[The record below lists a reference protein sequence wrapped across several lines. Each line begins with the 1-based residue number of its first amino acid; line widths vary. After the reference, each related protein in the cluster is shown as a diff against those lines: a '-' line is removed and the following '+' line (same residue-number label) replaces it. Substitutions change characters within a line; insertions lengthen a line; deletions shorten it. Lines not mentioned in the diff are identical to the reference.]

1 MLRLAQDIPQTSFL
15 LGSVLNQLSYQK
27 IKKRMDTMKDLFS
40 IEGKKAIVTGAAR
53 GLGRGMAEG
62 LHKAGAELALIDLED
77 CIHDVAVEMSSRGP
91 KTIGIK
97 ANLSNRGELRQ
108 AFQKVL
114 EGLGGLDILLNNVG
128 ITRWGK
134 AEEMSEA
141 DWDEVLEVNLNSLFF
156 MAQLAG
162 QFMLSQG
169 HGKIVNIASLLS
181 FGGGYLTVGYAAS
194 KGGVGQMTKA
204 LANEWSSRGVN
215 VNAIAPGY
223 MATEMNIPLMQDPA
237 RNKLILD
244 RIPADRWGLPEDLVG
259 ALIFL
264 SSKASD
270 YVHGILLPVDGGFL
284 AR

>member
-1 MLRLAQDIPQTSFL
+1 M
-15 LGSVLNQLSYQK
+15 NE
-27 IKKRMDTMKDLFS
+27 LFS
-40 IEGKKAIVTGAAR
+40 VAGKKAIVTGAGR
-53 GLGRGMAEG
+53 GLGRGMAQG
-62 LHKAGAELALIDLED
+62 LHNAGVELALID
-77 CIHDVAVEMSSRGP
+77 VADSVDEAASLMDAEGP
-91 KTIGIK
+91 RAFPVH
-97 ANLSNRGELRQ
+97 ANLSDREELRR
-108 AFQKVL
+108 AFAKSVN
-114 EGLGGLDILLNNVG
+114 GLGGLDILLNNVG
-128 ITRWGK
+128 ITRWSK

-141 DWDEVLEVNLNSLFF
+141 DWDIVLEVNLNSLFF

-162 QFMLSQG
+162 QYMLKQG

-223 MATEMNIPLMQDPA
+223 MATEMNIPLMEDPA

-244 RIPADRWGLPEDLVG
+244 RVPAGRWGLPEDLVG

-264 SSKASD
+264 ASPASD
-270 YVHGILLPVDGGFL
+270 YVHGVLLPVDGGFL

>member
-1 MLRLAQDIPQTSFL
+1 M
-15 LGSVLNQLSYQK
+15 N
-27 IKKRMDTMKDLFS
+27 DLFS
-40 IEGKKAIVTGAAR
+40 IEGKKTIVTGAGR
-53 GLGRGMAEG
+53 GLGRGMAQG
-62 LHKAGAELALIDLED
+62 LHDAGAELALIDVMDL
-77 CIHDVAVEMSSRGP
+77 IHDVAREMSASGP
-91 KTIGIK
+91 RVIAIQ
-97 ANLSNRGELRQ
+97 ANLSQRNELRS
-108 AFQKVL
+108 AFQAAL

-128 ITRWGK
+128 ITRWSK
-134 AEEMSEA
+134 AEEMSPA
-141 DWDEVLEVNLNSLFF
+141 DWDIVLEVNLNSLFF

-162 QFMLSQG
+162 QHMLQQG

-223 MATEMNIPLMQDPA
+223 MATEMNIPLMEDPE

-244 RIPADRWGLPEDLVG
+244 RVPAGRWGLPQDLVG

-264 SSKASD
+264 SSQASN
-270 YVHGILLPVDGGFL
+270 YVHGVLLPVDGGFL

>member
-1 MLRLAQDIPQTSFL
+1 MND
-15 LGSVLNQLSYQK
+15 
-27 IKKRMDTMKDLFS
+27 MFS
-40 IEGKKAIVTGAAR
+40 IEGKKAIITGAAR
-53 GLGRGMAEG
+53 GLGRGMAQG
-62 LHKAGAELALIDLED
+62 LHDAGAELALIDVLD
-77 CIHDVAVEMSSRGP
+77 SVHTVAEEMCFAGP
-91 KTIGIK
+91 RVI
-97 ANLSNRGELRQ
+97 AVQADLAHRNDLRR
-108 AFQKVL
+108 AFQEAVSS
-114 EGLGGLDILLNNVG
+114 LGGLDILLNNVG
-128 ITRWGK
+128 ITRWSN
-134 AEEMSEA
+134 AEEMTEA
-141 DWDEVLEVNLNSLFF
+141 DWDIVLEVNLNSLFF

-162 QFMLSQG
+162 QFMLKQG

-204 LANEWSSRGVN
+204 LANEWSSKGVN

-223 MATEMNIPLMQDPA
+223 MATEMNIPLMEDPA

-244 RIPADRWGLPEDLVG
+244 RVPAGRWGLPEDLVG

>member
-1 MLRLAQDIPQTSFL
+1 VIIWVDLIFHVPSNPSHNYGEMAMT
-15 LGSVLNQLSYQK
+15 
-27 IKKRMDTMKDLFS
+27 DLFD
-40 IEGKKAIVTGAAR
+40 IAGKRAIVTGASR

-62 LHKAGAELALIDLED
+62 LHKAGVKLALIDVLD
-77 CIHDVAVEMSSRGP
+77 KIHDVARQ
-91 KTIGIK
+91 IG
-97 ANLSNRGELRQ
+97 AEGEQVLSVQADLSNRDEIRRGFRE
-108 AFQKVL
+108 AVD
-114 EGLGGLDILLNNVG
+114 GLGGLDILLNNVG
-128 ITRWGK
+128 ITRWSK

-141 DWDEVLEVNLNSLFF
+141 DWDIVLDVNLNSLFF

-162 QFMLSQG
+162 QHMLKQG
-169 HGKIVNIASLLS
+169 HGKIINIASLLS

-194 KGGVGQMTKA
+194 KGGVAQMTKA
-204 LANEWSSRGVN
+204 LANEWASRGVN

-223 MATEMNIPLMQDPA
+223 MATEMNIPLMEDPA

-244 RIPADRWGLPEDLVG
+244 RVPANRWGLPEDLVG

-264 SSKASD
+264 ASPASD